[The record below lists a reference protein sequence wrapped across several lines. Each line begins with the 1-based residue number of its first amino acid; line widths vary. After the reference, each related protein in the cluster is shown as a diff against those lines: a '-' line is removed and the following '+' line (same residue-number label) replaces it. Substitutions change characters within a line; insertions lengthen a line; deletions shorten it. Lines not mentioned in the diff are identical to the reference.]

1 MLMRVSI
8 FLFLFVCN
16 VSLSHAGLFS
26 DSKAREDI
34 ATVKTQVEGME
45 ARVEQMEAALKSQ
58 ALLELYTQVET
69 LGLEL
74 GELRG
79 QIELLNNQNELL
91 QKRQRDFYIDLDS
104 RVRQIED
111 PNAPP
116 AIAPSDLPTDSET
129 TSSLDP
135 ALVPAP
141 APTPAL
147 EPEPEPES
155 APELVADEPLP
166 VVSTQPASPLEKS
179 AYNEAYRTFSN
190 GDYNGA
196 ISQFGMYLTHYS
208 SSILA
213 PGAAYWVGN
222 AHYALRDFQQ
232 AVDAQRKLIET
243 YPDSDKVPDALLNI
257 ASSQIEM
264 ADRTA
269 AKATLED
276 LIAKYPFSDA
286 AEKAKLR
293 LANL

>member
-16 VSLSHAGLFS
+16 VSLSYAGLFS

-34 ATVKTQVEGME
+34 ATIKTQVEGME
-45 ARVEQMEAALKSQ
+45 ARVEQMEVALKSQ

-116 AIAPSDLPTDSET
+116 AIAPSELPTKPEA

-135 ALVPAP
+135 APAP
-141 APTPAL
+141 APA
-147 EPEPEPES
+147 PES
-155 APELVADEPLP
+155 APERVAEEPLP
-166 VVSTQPASPLEKS
+166 IGSAQPASPLEKGAYHE
-179 AYNEAYRTFSN
+179 AYNTFSN

-196 ISQFGMYLTHYS
+196 ISQFEMYLTHYP

-257 ASSQIEM
+257 ASSQLEM

-276 LIAKYPFSDA
+276 LVAKYPFSDA

>member
-1 MLMRVSI
+1 MLMRVFI

-16 VSLSHAGLFS
+16 VSLSYAGLFG

-34 ATVKTQVEGME
+34 ATVKTQME
-45 ARVEQMEAALKSQ
+45 EIETRVEQMEAALKSQ
-58 ALLELYTQVET
+58 ALLELYTQVEA

-79 QIELLNNQNELL
+79 QIELLNNQNVLL

-116 AIAPSDLPTDSET
+116 AIAPSELPMEET
-129 TSSLDP
+129 TSSLGP
-135 ALVPAP
+135 AS
-141 APTPAL
+141 
-147 EPEPEPES
+147 ES
-155 APELVADEPLP
+155 TPELAAEPLP
-166 VVSTQPASPLEKS
+166 IVSAQPASSLEKG
-179 AYNEAYRTFSN
+179 AYDEAYSAFSK

-196 ISQFGMYLTHYS
+196 ISQFEMYMTHYP

-232 AVDAQRKLIET
+232 AVDAQKKLIET

-257 ASSQIEM
+257 ASSQLEM
-264 ADRTA
+264 ANKTA

-276 LIAKYPFSDA
+276 LVAKYPFSDA

-293 LANL
+293 LAGL

>member
-8 FLFLFVCN
+8 FLFLLVCN
-16 VSLSHAGLFS
+16 VSLSYAGLFS

-45 ARVEQMEAALKSQ
+45 ARIEKMEEVLKSQ

-116 AIAPSDLPTDSET
+116 ALAPSEIINESDPEA

-135 ALVPAP
+135 A
-141 APTPAL
+141 
-147 EPEPEPES
+147 PES
-155 APELVADEPLP
+155 AFTSASEEPSP
-166 VVSTQPASPLEKS
+166 IVSTEPASPLEKS
-179 AYNEAYRTFSN
+179 AYDEAYATFSN
-190 GDYNGA
+190 GDYRGA
-196 ISQFGMYLTHYS
+196 ISQFEMYLSQYS
-208 SSILA
+208 TSILA

-232 AVDAQRKLIET
+232 AIDAQRKLIET

-264 ADRTA
+264 ADRTS
-269 AKATLED
+269 AKTTLED
-276 LIAKYPFSDA
+276 LVAKYPFSDA
-286 AEKAKLR
+286 AEKAKHR

>member
-8 FLFLFVCN
+8 FLFFFVCS
-16 VSLSHAGLFS
+16 VSLSYAGLFG

-34 ATVKTQVEGME
+34 TTVKTQVKGIET
-45 ARVEQMEAALKSQ
+45 RVEQMEEALKSQ

-104 RVRQIED
+104 RLRQIED
-111 PNAPP
+111 PNAPA
-116 AIAPSDLPTDSET
+116 AIAPSDFSADPEASL
-129 TSSLDP
+129 SLDSATTEPSPITQTEP
-135 ALVPAP
+135 ATLI
-141 APTPAL
+141 
-147 EPEPEPES
+147 ER
-155 APELVADEPLP
+155 D
-166 VVSTQPASPLEKS
+166 
-179 AYNEAYRTFSN
+179 AYDEAYHMFSN

-196 ISQFGMYLTHYS
+196 ISQFETFLANYPAS
-208 SSILA
+208 SLA
-213 PGAAYWVGN
+213 PAAAYWAGN
-222 AHYALRDFQQ
+222 AHYAVRDFQQ
-232 AVDAQRKLIET
+232 AIDTQNKLVST
-243 YPDSDKVPDALLNI
+243 YPESSKVPDALLNI

-276 LIAKYPFSDA
+276 LVAKYPFSDA
-286 AEKAKLR
+286 AEKAKHR
-293 LANL
+293 LASL

>member
-1 MLMRVSI
+1 MMMRASI

-16 VSLSHAGLFS
+16 VSLSYAGLFS

-34 ATVKTQVEGME
+34 AAVKTQVEGME

-58 ALLELYTQVET
+58 ALLKLYTQVET

-79 QIELLNNQNELL
+79 QLELLNNQNELL

-116 AIAPSDLPTDSET
+116 ALAPSERLNENDAET

-135 ALVPAP
+135 SAEPAP
-141 APTPAL
+141 AP
-147 EPEPEPES
+147 
-155 APELVADEPLP
+155 APISTADEPSP
-166 VVSTQPASPLEKS
+166 IVNAGRPASPLEKS
-179 AYNEAYRTFSN
+179 AYNEAYATFSN
-190 GDYNGA
+190 GDYSGA
-196 ISQFGMYLTHYS
+196 ISQFEMYLSHYS
-208 SSILA
+208 TSVLA

-232 AVDAQRKLIET
+232 AIDAQRKLIEI
-243 YPDSDKVPDALLNI
+243 YPESDKVPDALLNI

-264 ADRTA
+264 ADKAA
-269 AKATLED
+269 AKATLEG
-276 LIAKYPFSDA
+276 LITKYPFSDA
-286 AEKAKLR
+286 AEKAKHR
-293 LANL
+293 LTSL

>member
-1 MLMRVSI
+1 MLKRVSI
-8 FLFLFVCN
+8 FLFLLIFN
-16 VSLSHAGLFS
+16 VSFSYAGLFS

-34 ATVKTQVEGME
+34 ETVKTQVEGME
-45 ARVEQMEAALKSQ
+45 ARIEKMEEVLKSQ

-79 QIELLNNQNELL
+79 QLELLNNQNELL

-116 AIAPSDLPTDSET
+116 ALAPSEIINESDPEA

-135 ALVPAP
+135 AL
-141 APTPAL
+141 
-147 EPEPEPES
+147 ES
-155 APELVADEPLP
+155 AFASASEAPLP
-166 VVSTQPASPLEKS
+166 TVNTEPASPLEKS
-179 AYNEAYRTFSN
+179 AYDEAYATFSN
-190 GDYNGA
+190 GDYRGA
-196 ISQFGMYLTHYS
+196 ISQFEMYLSQYS
-208 SSILA
+208 TSILA

-232 AVDAQRKLIET
+232 AIDAQRKLIET

-264 ADRTA
+264 ADRTG
-269 AKATLED
+269 AKTTLED
-276 LIAKYPFSDA
+276 LVAKYPFSDA
-286 AEKAKLR
+286 AEKAKHR

>member
-16 VSLSHAGLFS
+16 VSLSYAGLFG
-26 DSKAREDI
+26 DSTAREDI
-34 ATVKTQVEGME
+34 ATVKTQVEGIE

-58 ALLELYTQVET
+58 ALLELYSQVET

-79 QIELLNNQNELL
+79 QVELLNNQNELL

-104 RVRQIED
+104 RLRQIED

-116 AIAPSDLPTDSET
+116 AIAPSDFPADPEAL
-129 TSSLDP
+129 SLD
-135 ALVPAP
+135 
-141 APTPAL
+141 
-147 EPEPEPES
+147 S
-155 APELVADEPLP
+155 APIEPSPITHTEPATP
-166 VVSTQPASPLEKS
+166 VESG
-179 AYNEAYRTFSN
+179 AYDEAYHTFAN

-196 ISQFGMYLTHYS
+196 ISQFETFLASYPAS
-208 SSILA
+208 SLA
-213 PGAAYWVGN
+213 PAAAYWVGN

-232 AVDAQRKLIET
+232 AIDAQNKLVSI
-243 YPDSDKVPDALLNI
+243 YPESNKVPDALLNI

-269 AKATLED
+269 GKATLEG
-276 LIAKYPFSDA
+276 LVEKYPFSAA
-286 AEKAKLR
+286 AEKAKRR
-293 LANL
+293 LASL